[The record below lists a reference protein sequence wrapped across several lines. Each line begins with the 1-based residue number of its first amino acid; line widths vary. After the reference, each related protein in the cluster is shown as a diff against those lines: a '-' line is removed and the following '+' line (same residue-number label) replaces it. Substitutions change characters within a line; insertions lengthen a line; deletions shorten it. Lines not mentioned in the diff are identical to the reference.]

1 MVKERVITGTW
12 EKLWYRRRGTEKRR
26 HGYDG
31 RGSCSADR
39 IVSQAAERQGLSGK
53 LEEREENIEN
63 VENDSI
69 SIAKRSRDSEKEAA
83 YEIFI

>member
-1 MVKERVITGTW
+1 MVNEKVITGTW
-12 EKLWYRRRGTEKRR
+12 EKLWYRRRGTGKRR
-26 HGYDG
+26 HGYDS

-39 IVSQAAERQGLSGK
+39 IVSQAAERQSPPGE
-53 LEEREENIEN
+53 LEEREENI
-63 VENDSI
+63 ENDSI

>member
-1 MVKERVITGTW
+1 MVKEKVITGNW
-12 EKLWYRRRGTEKRR
+12 EKLWYRRRETEERR

-39 IVSQAAERQGLSGK
+39 IVSQASERQSPPGE
-53 LEEREENIEN
+53 LEERE
-63 VENDSI
+63 ENDSI